1 MLDRDLEEAD
11 EQHQMALRSHLQ
23 NVDELVKLQRSRLLA
38 MEQQVHAIW
47 MAVLGPASVACNH
60 RLVCPQAEKD
70 LALIEDE
77 FKHEFDDMK
86 VPLPL
91 AHFIIPAFYILPA
104 TRPEI
109 PSC

>member
-47 MAVLGPASVACNH
+47 MAVLGPASG
-60 RLVCPQAEKD
+60 L
-70 LALIEDE
+70 
-77 FKHEFDDMK
+77 
-86 VPLPL
+86 
-91 AHFIIPAFYILPA
+91 
-104 TRPEI
+104 
-109 PSC
+109 